1 MRGLV
6 KKRVMERGGEQLH
19 MMAQE
24 RVRGKGYPVFEP
36 AGTAIPSILEE
47 GRE

>member
-6 KKRVMERGGEQLH
+6 KKRVMERGDQLH

-24 RVRGKGYPVFEP
+24 RVRGKGYLVFEP
-36 AGTAIPSILEE
+36 AGLQYHQC
-47 GRE
+47 